1 MEKER
6 KNSYSAEKTAEQ
18 NVRAGYRRRG
28 SYFGAAKDLNR
39 LLNVSKKHTKAKR
52 KFRSSTLLALH
63 KKAKQVAHGRHK
75 SDRYEKEY
83 HSHERKERK
92 EHRKVMEALPVEVSA
107 L

>member
-18 NVRAGYRRRG
+18 NVRAGYRKSG
-28 SYFGAAKDLNR
+28 SYFGAAKSLNK
-39 LLNVSKKHTKAKR
+39 LLNVTKKHTKARR

-63 KKAKQVAHGRHK
+63 KKAKQVAHGTHK
-75 SDRYEKEY
+75 TDRYEKEY
-83 HSHERKERK
+83 RSHERKEK
-92 EHRKVMEALPVEVSA
+92 GEHRKVMEALPVEASG